1 MRRYSRF
8 VVPALVVAAGLGAL
22 LFFFIEDALVYFR
35 TPTDIVQE
43 EVSETDGRL
52 RLGGQV
58 EVGSVVEGSGGVE
71 FVVTDGVNAVNVIH
85 SGSPAQL
92 FAEGRGIVV
101 EGTWD
106 GSRFHSDT
114 MIIKHD
120 EQYRTTD
127 GDVYVPGEHP
137 TINE

>member
-1 MRRYSRF
+1 VKRHARF
-8 VVPALVVAAGLGAL
+8 VIPALIVVAALGGL

-35 TPTDIVQE
+35 TPTDVVE
-43 EVSETDGRL
+43 ETAADGSRM

-58 EVGSVVEGSGGVE
+58 EVGSVVENTAGVD
-71 FVVTDGVNAVNVIH
+71 FVVTDGANAVEVSH
-85 SGSPAQL
+85 TGSPAQL

-106 GSRFHSDT
+106 GARFHSDT

-120 EQYRTTD
+120 EQYRTED
-127 GDVYVPGEHP
+127 GDVYEPGEYP
-137 TINE
+137 TGES

>member
-1 MRRYSRF
+1 MKRYARF
-8 VVPALVVAAGLGAL
+8 VVPAVVVAAALGAL

-35 TPTDIVQE
+35 TPSDIVE
-43 EVSETDGRL
+43 ESVADDGSRM

-58 EVGSVVEGSGGVE
+58 EVGSVVENGGGVD
-71 FVVTDGVNAVNVIH
+71 FVVTDGANAIRVSH
-85 SGSPAQL
+85 SGAPAQL

-106 GSRFHSDT
+106 GTRFHSDT

-120 EQYRTTD
+120 EQYRTED
-127 GDVYVPGEHP
+127 GEVYVPGEHA
-137 TINE
+137 TDG